1 MPRRALVVLL
11 LASLLTPLSG
21 GCLNREGELRK
32 SDRLITEGERL
43 QHEGFE
49 TGNIKRVRKG
59 DRMVAKGKRMRE
71 SALSGM

>member
-21 GCLNREGELRK
+21 GCLSRDGKLRE

-43 QHEGFE
+43 QHQGFE